1 LLAEVPRL
9 SDEEIYVRMRG
20 MLAPLHQGHIA
31 FWPMPGSRYLPLRIY
46 AFPEGLYIIEAD
58 GASRSLAGA
67 RVVAFGS
74 MPAEE
79 AQRRLSEARSTDG
92 DMEHLWGAFELASTS
107 TLKGLGA
114 ISAQDKV
121 ELT

>member
-1 LLAEVPRL
+1 
-9 SDEEIYVRMRG
+9 
-20 MLAPLHQGHIA
+20 
-31 FWPMPGSRYLPLRIY
+31 
-46 AFPEGLYIIEAD
+46 
-58 GASRSLAGA
+58 
-67 RVVAFGS
+67 
-74 MPAEE
+74 EE

-121 ELT
+121 ELTVKFPDRTIAKVLVETSGKLPERRIDKLVAPPGMAPPLFLRAPGPNFWHEPLPAL